1 MNDKLK
7 ADLNIAIMIVFMIGV
22 AVFANF
28 MGGTI
33 TGATI
38 ASECLLIH
46 DCDDQNACT
55 MDTCLGGK
63 CLREPIY
70 DCIDNDGCCPKGCND
85 SDC

>member
-1 MNDKLK
+1 
-7 ADLNIAIMIVFMIGV
+7 
-22 AVFANF
+22 
-28 MGGTI
+28 
-33 TGATI
+33 
-38 ASECLLIH
+38 
-46 DCDDQNACT
+46 